1 MKAGKWILF
10 LAGAIFIAIAVLPV
24 GLMFF
29 DSVKTPEGFSLG
41 NYSGLLTERRQRE
54 LLTNSLLLALSSATL
69 ATLLG
74 APSGFFLAR
83 TRLSS
88 RSWWRMAL
96 IVPLLVP
103 PYILG
108 VAWIFARDS
117 LIWLGGGAA
126 SEWISAWTYSLP
138 GAIVILSL
146 SYYPIPMLITEAS
159 LNRVEARLEEAAWLI
174 AGWRRTLVSITL
186 PLVLPAVAAGFL
198 LVFVLVLAE
207 FSVPML
213 LRVRVFSTEVYTQFA
228 AFFNFGAAT
237 AAATPLLL
245 LILVFAVLIRI
256 LLGEKLIATRRG
268 LNANPLFAPQRWVHF
283 GQCFL
288 SAVLIFGLLLPLV
301 SLAVKIDTPPAILHA
316 MQNSSREIVSSLS
329 LSGATAAVSAG
340 LGLLLGYW
348 RARTQAR
355 WRALADVLWI
365 LLFTLPGTVLGIG
378 MVQLWNRPGLAP
390 VYGTWAV
397 LLLGLVARFAPV
409 SALLLA
415 AGVRQIAPS
424 LEEAAVVH
432 GSQWWRTF
440 TKIVLPNAK
449 SGLLAVGFLVF
460 ALVFGEL
467 AITLLLIPSGS
478 STLPL
483 QIFTTITNSPDHVM
497 AALCLLQVLVILIPL
512 FVLSYAIRRL
522 NRRHYPR
529 WIDPKFS

>member
-1 MKAGKWILF
+1 MKTGKWIIF
-10 LAGAIFIAIAVLPV
+10 LAGGIFIGIAVLPV
-24 GLMFF
+24 GLMFL
-29 DSVKTPEGFSLG
+29 DSVKTPEGFSLR

-54 LLTNSLLLALSSATL
+54 LLTNSLALALSSATL

-74 APSGFFLAR
+74 APAGFFLAR
-83 TRLSS
+83 IRLSFP
-88 RSWWRMAL
+88 SWWRLSLL
-96 IVPLLVP
+96 IPLLVP

-108 VAWIFARDS
+108 VAWTFARDG
-117 LIWLGGGAA
+117 LIWVGAGAA
-126 SEWISAWTYSLP
+126 SEWISAWTYTLP
-138 GAIVILSL
+138 GAIVLLSL

-159 LNRVEARLEEAAWLI
+159 LNRVEARLEEAAWLV
-174 AGWRRTLVSITL
+174 AGWRRTLFSITL

-198 LVFVLVLAE
+198 LVFVLALAE

-213 LRVRVFSTEVYTQFA
+213 LRVRVFATEVYTQFA

-245 LILVFAVLIRI
+245 LILAFAVLIRT
-256 LLGEKLIATRRG
+256 LLGERWITTRRG
-268 LNANPLFAPQRWVHF
+268 LNAHPLLAPHSWVPF

-288 SAVLIFGLLLPLV
+288 SAVLTLGVLLPLI
-301 SLAVKIDTPPAILHA
+301 SLTVKIDAPPAVLYAAHH
-316 MQNSSREIVSSLS
+316 SSREIVSSLT
-329 LSGATAAVSAG
+329 LSGATAALSVG

-378 MVQLWNRPGLAP
+378 MVQLWNRPGVVP
-390 VYGTWAV
+390 IYGTWWV
-397 LLLGLVARFAPV
+397 LLLGLVARFTPV

-415 AGVRQIAPS
+415 ASVRQMAPS

-440 TKIVLPNAK
+440 TKVVLPNAE
-449 SGLLAVGFLVF
+449 SGMLAVGFLVF
-460 ALVFGEL
+460 ALAFGEL

-497 AALCLLQVLVILIPL
+497 AALCLVQVLVILIPL
-512 FVLSYAIRRL
+512 IVLSYAILRL